1 MRLVSQNGLVD
12 VPYELTA
19 LHATNNYIRMC
30 MVGDTGKG
38 SLMAE
43 YSSLEKTKKVMGM
56 IQQVYESSLYCDHA
70 YDMAAQV
77 QRPYI
82 FMQNTVF
89 QMPQD
94 SEVGES

>member
-19 LHATNNYIRMC
+19 LHATDNHIRMC
-30 MVGDTGKG
+30 MAGDPGKG
-38 SLMAE
+38 SLLAE
-43 YSSLEKTKKVMGM
+43 YSSLEKTQKVMGM
-56 IQQVYESSLYCDHA
+56 IQQAYENCLNCNHA
-70 YDMAAQV
+70 YDMSAQV

-82 FMQNTVF
+82 FVQNTVF

-94 SEVGES
+94 SEVGE